1 MVNCM
6 QTSVFL
12 PKIAT
17 TLQIIKIGI
26 SKINCAWKVAFLK
39 SKSHFKVCTKAQKNG
54 SHFFISYQFLL
65 LSTIILN
72 DKNEGVSKSSN
83 TPYKHTV

>member
-26 SKINCAWKVAFLK
+26 SKINFAWKVAFLK
-39 SKSHFKVCTKAQKNG
+39 SKSHFKVCTKAQK
-54 SHFFISYQFLL
+54 IW
-65 LSTIILN
+65 
-72 DKNEGVSKSSN
+72 
-83 TPYKHTV
+83 